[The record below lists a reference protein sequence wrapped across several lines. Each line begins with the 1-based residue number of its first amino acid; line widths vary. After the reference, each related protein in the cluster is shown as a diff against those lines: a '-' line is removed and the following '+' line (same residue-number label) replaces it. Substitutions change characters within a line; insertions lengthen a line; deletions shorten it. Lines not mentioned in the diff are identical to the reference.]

1 MARHWTTWSGV
12 RLLGVGVLGAMLA
25 VVAAGAS
32 VLYTERAVV
41 KLSLPSKHVAVTD
54 AVLNG
59 SARGALATTELTASV
74 TEQQTGTSSSTSL
87 PASTATGWVKF
98 WCSPMTS
105 CPSGYT
111 VGAGTILESVSGVR
125 YATESAASFPS
136 CAPSSMIA
144 VYALTPGSSGNASAG
159 AVVYG
164 QVPGYIHVTN
174 PGAVAG
180 GADPRTIS
188 IVQQSQI
195 DALVAPLKAKVAGE
209 LAAQLKSSA
218 GKLDYFTTGA
228 PSFTVTSDHRAG
240 DNAATF
246 TVSVAGTLQATAF
259 AADAARAV
267 VIGDLARQV
276 PAGYR
281 LVKGSFDVTYS
292 LQAESVVGSAS
303 GYMTPVIDD
312 AALAANLR
320 GLTSSQAETW
330 LRQTVPGATLQ
341 IQTSPAGMP
350 RLPLLTDHISIAVA
364 GQV

>member
-1 MARHWTTWSGV
+1 MDRHWTTWSGV
-12 RLLGVGVLGAMLA
+12 RLLGISVLGAMLA

-32 VLYTERAVV
+32 LLYTERAVV

-59 SARGALATTELTASV
+59 SAPGALATTQLTASV
-74 TEQQTGTSSSTSL
+74 TESQTGTSSSISL
-87 PASTATGWVKF
+87 PASNATGWVKF

-111 VGAGTILESVSGVR
+111 VAAGTILQSVSGVR
-125 YATESAASFPS
+125 YATESSASFPS

-144 VYALTPGSSGNASAG
+144 VYALTPGSPGNAGAG

-164 QVPGYIHVTN
+164 QFPGYIHVTN

-180 GADPRTIS
+180 GADPRTVS
-188 IVQQSQI
+188 VVQQSQI
-195 DALVAPLKAKVAGE
+195 DALVAPLQAKVAGE

-218 GKLDYFTTGA
+218 GKLDYFTAGA

-267 VIGDLARQV
+267 LLGDLERQS
-276 PAGYR
+276 PAGYG
-281 LVKGSFDVTYS
+281 LVKGSFEATYS
-292 LQAESVVGSAS
+292 LQAGSVVGSAS
-303 GYMTPVIDD
+303 GLITPAIDPGVM
-312 AALAANLR
+312 ATSLR
-320 GLTSSQAETW
+320 GLNASQAETW
-330 LRQTVPGATLQ
+330 LQERAPGATLQ
-341 IQTSPAGMP
+341 IQTSPVGMP
-350 RLPLLTDHISIAVA
+350 RLPLLTDHITIVVA
-364 GQV
+364 GQG